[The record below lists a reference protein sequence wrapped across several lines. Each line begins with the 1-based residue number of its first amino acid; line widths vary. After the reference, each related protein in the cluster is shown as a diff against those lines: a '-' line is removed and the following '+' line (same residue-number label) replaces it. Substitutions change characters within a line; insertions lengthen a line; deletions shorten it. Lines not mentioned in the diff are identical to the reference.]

1 MKTFYFTT
9 KVYCTVAVEAENVD
23 EAYEKIEEVDPL
35 SGQVEKDYE
44 EWELDEIM
52 E

>member
-1 MKTFYFTT
+1 MKTYYFTT
-9 KVYCTVAVEAENVD
+9 RVYCTVAVEAATED
-23 EAYEKIEEVDPL
+23 EALEKIEEIDPL

-44 EWELDEIM
+44 EWELDEIT